1 MKAGRAFVAGMV
13 GGAAMSAVMFMGRT
27 MMGMDVNLSMM
38 LGTMFVQPPGATA
51 WIVGFLMH
59 LMISGL
65 IALIYAWGFEH
76 VTHRAGWLVGVLFSL
91 IHSIGTGL
99 FMGMVPAMH
108 PMIKSGQMP
117 APGLFMANKG
127 AMYVVMLFVLHAI
140 YGAIVGAM
148 YGPVEHARPAT
159 AGERPLHA

>member
-13 GGAAMSAVMFMGRT
+13 GGAAMSAVMWMGRSLR
-27 MMGMDVNLSMM
+27 GMDVNLSMM
-38 LGTMFVQPPGATA
+38 LGTMFVQPPGGTA
-51 WIVGFLMH
+51 WIVGFIMH

-65 IALIYAWGFEH
+65 IALIYASAFEH
-76 VTHRAGWLVGVLFSL
+76 VTHRSGWGIGMLFSL
-91 IHSIGTGL
+91 VHSIGTGL

-117 APGLFMANKG
+117 APGMFMAHKG

-140 YGAIVGAM
+140 YGAIVGGM
-148 YGPVEHARPAT
+148 YGDVVHPQVVGTIGVPDHA
-159 AGERPLHA
+159 

>member
-1 MKAGRAFVAGMV
+1 MSAGRAFVAGMV
-13 GGAAMSAVMFMGRT
+13 GGAAMSAVMWMGRS
-27 MMGMDVNLSMM
+27 MLGMDVNLSMM
-38 LGTMFVQPPGATA
+38 LGTMFVQPPGAVA
-51 WIVGFLMH
+51 WIVGFIMH

-108 PMIKSGQMP
+108 PLIPEKMP
-117 APGLFMANKG
+117 APGFFLANKG
-127 AMYVVMLFVLHAI
+127 GMYVVMLFVLHAI

-148 YGPVEHARPAT
+148 YGSVEHARPMT

>member
-13 GGAAMSAVMFMGRT
+13 GGAAMSVVMWMGRS

-38 LGTMFVQPPGATA
+38 LGTMFVQSPGSTA
-51 WIVGFLMH
+51 WVIGFIMH

-76 VTHRAGWLVGVLFSL
+76 VTHGAGWLVGVGFSL

-99 FMGMVPAMH
+99 FMGMMPVVH

-117 APGLFMANKG
+117 APGIFMANKG

-140 YGAIVGAM
+140 YGAIVGGM
-148 YGPVEHARPAT
+148 YGEVVNRGVAPIAAAPNRA
-159 AGERPLHA
+159 